1 MIYIFGG
8 INLDVVAKIDGDAKI
23 NESNIANIS
32 LNAGGVGR
40 NIARAVGNYTCAE
53 FITCVPN
60 DLYSNAV
67 NELET
72 NNISLKYSKFL
83 HDQNSLNMYVDVVDN
98 NGVVIG
104 ACDTKALAKF
114 TEDDIKHILDMIN
127 DDDVVVIDAN
137 IPELVEYIV
146 DNSKGFKILDAVSS
160 IKLNKIKHIV
170 QKLDFIKVNNFE
182 YDIICSILPKNY
194 LVTYG
199 DGGEIVFNNERLKFK
214 HKKLNPVNPT
224 GCGDTFIGTFIAN
237 IDKPLKEAVIV
248 AIKASAVCSQIND
261 AVPTREMIDNVNEKD
276 LEIVWL

>member
-104 ACDTKALAKF
+104 ACDTKALDKFAK
-114 TEDDIKHILDMIN
+114 DDIKHIFSADRMLPSFRPGERIPIDGIIIDGESSLDTKAVTGESLPQDACVGAEALSGCIN
-127 DDDVVVIDAN
+127 MSGVLKIRTTRNFRESTASK
-137 IPELVEYIV
+137 IIELVENASSN
-146 DNSKGFKILDAVSS
+146 NSSATGRLRRKPCVLTYSS
-160 IKLNKIKHIV
+160 
-170 QKLDFIKVNNFE
+170 
-182 YDIICSILPKNY
+182 
-194 LVTYG
+194 
-199 DGGEIVFNNERLKFK
+199 
-214 HKKLNPVNPT
+214 
-224 GCGDTFIGTFIAN
+224 
-237 IDKPLKEAVIV
+237 
-248 AIKASAVCSQIND
+248 
-261 AVPTREMIDNVNEKD
+261 TRSLTRCKSSFS
-276 LEIVWL
+276 